1 MMLWILLALL
11 LQDPPKPSPE
21 PPPQDNKEQAKKPVA
36 ADPDAPRGLKDEDES
51 AENDVKEYT
60 LDPAK
65 AKHEIEAGNVYMH
78 RGSYNA
84 AAHRYEEA
92 TRWQPKNAQA
102 YLKLGQALEKKDDP
116 VRAAQAYR
124 KCMELAPGDKQ
135 SKELQK
141 KIEKLEKEAE
151 K

>member
-1 MMLWILLALL
+1 MLWILIALL
-11 LQDPPKPSPE
+11 LQGSPKPSSQ
-21 PPPQDNKEQAKKPVA
+21 PPPQDSKQEKPVA
-36 ADPDAPRGLKDEDES
+36 TPDPPAGLRDED
-51 AENDVKEYT
+51 ADVENDVKEYT

-65 AKHEIEAGNVYMH
+65 AKHEIEVGNVYMR

-102 YLKLGQALEKKDDP
+102 FLKLGQALEKKDDP
-116 VRAAQAYR
+116 LRAAQAYR
-124 KCMELAPGDKQ
+124 KFVELAPGDKQ

>member
-1 MMLWILLALL
+1 VAMMLWILTALL
-11 LQDPPKPSPE
+11 LQDPPKPKPE
-21 PPPQDNKEQAKKPVA
+21 PKKPGSEAVQT
-36 ADPDAPRGLKDEDES
+36 LKDEDDN
-51 AENDVKEYT
+51 AEADVKEYT
-60 LDPAK
+60 LDPEK
-65 AKHEIEAGNVYMH
+65 AKHEIEVGDTYMR
-78 RGSYNA
+78 RGSWNA

-92 TRWQPKNAQA
+92 TRWQPKNAKA

-124 KCMELAPGDKQ
+124 KFVELAPGDKQ
-135 SKELQK
+135 SKELHK

>member
-1 MMLWILLALL
+1 MLWILIALL
-11 LQDPPKPSPE
+11 FQDPPKPKPE
-21 PPPQDNKEQAKKPVA
+21 PQDSKQEAQKPV

-65 AKHEIEAGNVYMH
+65 AKHEIDAGNVYMH

-84 AAHRYEEA
+84 AARRYEEA

-102 YLKLGQALEKKDDP
+102 YLKLGRALEKKDDP
-116 VRAAQAYR
+116 LRAAQAYR
-124 KCMELAPGDKQ
+124 KFIELAPGDKQ

>member
-1 MMLWILLALL
+1 MMLWILIALL
-11 LQDPPKPSPE
+11 LQDPSKPSPE
-21 PPPQDNKEQAKKPVA
+21 PPPQDSKQEKPVA
-36 ADPDAPRGLKDEDES
+36 TPDPPRGLRDEDTD

-60 LDPAK
+60 LDPSK
-65 AKHEIEAGNVYMH
+65 AKHEIEVGDTYM
-78 RGSYNA
+78 RRSKYNA

-116 VRAAQAYR
+116 LRAAQAYR
-124 KCMELAPGDKQ
+124 KFVELAPGDKQ

-141 KIEKLEKEAE
+141 KIEKLAKEAE

>member
-1 MMLWILLALL
+1 MMLWILIALL
-11 LQDPPKPSPE
+11 LQGSPKPSSE
-21 PPPQDNKEQAKKPVA
+21 PPPQDSKQEKPVA
-36 ADPDAPRGLKDEDES
+36 TPDPPAGLRDEDADVER
-51 AENDVKEYT
+51 DVKEYT

-65 AKHEIEAGNVYMH
+65 AKHEIEVGNVYMR

-116 VRAAQAYR
+116 LRAAQAYR
-124 KCMELAPGDKQ
+124 KFVELAPGDKQ

>member
-1 MMLWILLALL
+1 MMLWILIALL
-11 LQDPPKPSPE
+11 FQDAPKPSPE
-21 PPPQDNKEQAKKPVA
+21 PPQDSKQDAQKPVA
-36 ADPDAPRGLKDEDES
+36 VPDPPVGLRDEDADADS
-51 AENDVKEYT
+51 NVKEYT
-60 LDPAK
+60 LDPTK
-65 AKHEIEAGNVYMH
+65 AKHEIDVGNEYM
-78 RGSYNA
+78 RKGSFNA

-116 VRAAQAYR
+116 VRAMQAYR
-124 KCMELAPGDKQ
+124 KFVELAPGDKQ
-135 SKELQK
+135 SKEVQR